1 MRNQILRMIISF
13 KNSLKGDSN
22 GSFEAMLAN
31 IVWSDKKKFWLL
43 KFYIF
48 IDYILNNKISE
59 KLNCSKY

>member
-31 IVWSDKKKFWLL
+31 IVWSDKKKNFG
-43 KFYIF
+43 
-48 IDYILNNKISE
+48 
-59 KLNCSKY
+59 C